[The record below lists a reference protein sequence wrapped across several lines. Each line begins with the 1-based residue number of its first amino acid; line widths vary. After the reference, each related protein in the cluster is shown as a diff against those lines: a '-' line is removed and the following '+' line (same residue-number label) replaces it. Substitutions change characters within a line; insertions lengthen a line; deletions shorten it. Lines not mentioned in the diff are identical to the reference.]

1 MSNLILSPI
10 QDQPQI
16 ILNEKNVGGRV
27 SVEEAHRFIAIL
39 CTKGYNVAYGPFKG
53 FFKTGV
59 NGKHWRS
66 AQNQLSREFSS

>member
-1 MSNLILSPI
+1 MATNILPVVL
-10 QDQPQI
+10 DQPQI
-16 ILNEKNVGGRV
+16 ILNERHVGGRV

-59 NGKHWRS
+59 NSKHWRS
-66 AQNQLSREFSS
+66 AQNQLSHEFSN